1 MAKTHR
7 KLTRAEKIA
16 ASNEAALTKAKQMAA
31 AAQPQAVQTG
41 TVIITTTG
49 ILPNGETTAR
59 TSTIPEQRFFMNDP
73 HPQSATTPE
82 PVQAAETKPQDEQTA
97 PESQSATTPEP
108 TTAPESAQAETVTA
122 EAAEMADEKSAK
134 KAAKAAKAAKKA
146 AKEAEKAAKEAAE
159 EAKRAK
165 KRAKTM
171 PSRITGTRMD
181 TPIAMALLFA

>member
-31 AAQPQAVQTG
+31 AAQPQAEQTG

-134 KAAKAAKAAKKA
+134 KAAKAAKKA
-146 AKEAEKAAKEAAE
+146 AKETEKAAKEAAE